1 MRAQM
6 SKIFG
11 HGLVLRER
19 GVVVYAGICKDDYG
33 IDQEEPAGV
42 YVSGGV

>member
-11 HGLVLRER
+11 HGLVLRVR
-19 GVVVYAGICKDDYG
+19 GIVVYAVICKDDYG
-33 IDQEEPAGV
+33 IDEQE
-42 YVSGGV
+42 ST